1 MRLRGWL
8 LVLVI
13 VVASLAAV
21 LSVRPSGA
29 SFTRAS
35 DSTVAVTTAA
45 ANGWLHLY
53 SQSTDPDGLTGYYVR
68 NASSPVAPAAT
79 GVDTTLAANLGGQG
93 TNGTQTRNRV
103 LTIKT
108 PTAFPDGSITQ
119 VTVTATTLADVVTGF
134 QPIDSVGFATIGGGA
149 RTASVTLGKN
159 VKYQMNVHLNM
170 NGCSSGKQYIPTV
183 VITVT
188 YAGYAGTYYQYN
200 VPVKIYAGSGTGP
213 N

>member
-8 LVLVI
+8 LVLI
-13 VVASLAAV
+13 VVTASLAAV
-21 LSVRPSGA
+21 LSVGSSSA

-35 DSTVAVTTAA
+35 DSTVAVTTGA

-53 SQSTDPDGLTGYYVR
+53 SQSTDPDGLTAYYVR
-68 NASSPVAPAAT
+68 NASSPAAPAAT

-93 TNGTQTRNRV
+93 TSGAQTRNRI

-119 VTVTATTLADVVTGF
+119 VTVTATTLADVATGF
-134 QPIDSVGFATIGGGA
+134 QPIDSVGFATIGGGS
-149 RTASVTLGKN
+149 RTTPVTLGKN
-159 VKYQMNVHLNM
+159 GKYQMNVHLQM
-170 NGCSSGKQYIPTV
+170 NGCTSGKQYIPTV

-188 YAGYAGTYYQYN
+188 YTGFTTTYYQYN
-200 VPVKIYAGSGTGP
+200 VPVKIYAGTGTGP